1 MSCGISRRGYQLER
15 LRSHCARGRLYA
27 NAQNAK
33 GYSALRGESTEA
45 VMHIGY
51 DGDSG
56 HVYEGAN
63 LPEFAVVPAPLL
75 TQARLVESPS
85 DLTGLPRGVRQT
97 PLTWVFREQSFD
109 PVTRIRRGRLYEPYT
124 HGQPETC
131 LTRGHPAHQFSHHRQ
146 GESLSK
152 TLFHY
157 WPCQTILNKP
167 RAGSGLLF
175 ALGQSDSWS
184 MWRIVQVER
193 VVGDDVLVTLKA
205 LAAFG
210 VLPDLRVD
218 AIEEKHRDPV
228 QRAVDRVL
236 DSAFRE
242 SAISVIDQC
251 RNAAVVL
258 VGRWMVSRG
267 ADEKTLELDLGS
279 LVRRVREV
287 PYGLAA
293 VAGVAEMIARLAHQG
308 LVRIGELF
316 KVEAEVNGRSAL
328 RRRRMR

>member
-1 MSCGISRRGYQLER
+1 ML
-15 LRSHCARGRLYA
+15 
-27 NAQNAK
+27 
-33 GYSALRGESTEA
+33 
-45 VMHIGY
+45 
-51 DGDSG
+51 
-56 HVYEGAN
+56 
-63 LPEFAVVPAPLL
+63 
-75 TQARLVESPS
+75 
-85 DLTGLPRGVRQT
+85 
-97 PLTWVFREQSFD
+97 
-109 PVTRIRRGRLYEPYT
+109 
-124 HGQPETC
+124 
-131 LTRGHPAHQFSHHRQ
+131 
-146 GESLSK
+146 
-152 TLFHY
+152 
-157 WPCQTILNKP
+157 
-167 RAGSGLLF
+167 

-218 AIEEKHRDPV
+218 AIEEQHRDPV

-287 PYGLAA
+287 PYCLAA
-293 VAGVAEMIARLAHQG
+293 VAGVAEMIARLHPRGKANEQEAKGFRLAQEEDAEGSVHA
-308 LVRIGELF
+308 IGFILRELGW
-316 KVEAEVNGRSAL
+316 AQ
-328 RRRRMR
+328 

>member
-1 MSCGISRRGYQLER
+1 
-15 LRSHCARGRLYA
+15 
-27 NAQNAK
+27 
-33 GYSALRGESTEA
+33 
-45 VMHIGY
+45 MHIGY

-63 LPEFAVVPAPLL
+63 LPEFAVVPAPML
-75 TQARLVESPS
+75 TQARLVEAPS
-85 DLTGLPRGVRQT
+85 DLDGMPRGVHET
-97 PLTWVFREQSFD
+97 PLTWVFREESFD
-109 PVTRIRRGRLYEPYT
+109 PVTRVRRGRLYEPYP
-124 HGQPETC
+124 HAQPETC
-131 LTRGHPAHQFSHHRQ
+131 LTRGHPAHQFANHRP
-146 GESLSK
+146 GDSLSK

-167 RAGSGLLF
+167 RAGSGLSL

-193 VVGDDVLVTLKA
+193 VVGGDVLVTLKA

-218 AIEEKHRDPV
+218 AIEEKHRDPI

-251 RNAAVVL
+251 RNAAAVL
-258 VGRWMVSRG
+258 LARWLACRDTDYSVLR
-267 ADEKTLELDLGS
+267 LDLGA
-279 LVRRVREV
+279 LVKRIQEEPHRRV
-287 PYGLAA
+287 AA
-293 VAGVAEMIARLAHQG
+293 ASAAEMIRLLHPRGKANEQEAKGYRLAQEEDAEASVHAVG
-308 LVRIGELF
+308 FIMRELNW
-316 KVEAEVNGRSAL
+316 AR
-328 RRRRMR
+328 